1 MCPPDTDSVA
11 RPPRLSRRAD
21 WAGRGSIINALMARA
36 LAQPDLISLAA
47 GFVDQ
52 QTLPA
57 EPARRAF
64 AALAAEEARMKSA
77 LQYGTTI
84 GYPPLRETLVERLLA
99 ADGQTAASPERLR
112 DRVVLTAGSNEL
124 LYLVSDVLFDPGDIV
139 LCSSPSY
146 FVYLGTL
153 GNLGVRAVGVASDA
167 QGIIP
172 AAVEEELLRRA
183 GGRTGTGEGRLRH
196 DVLRQSLRR
205 DPAGRPACRLGRDGP
220 TLPPSHRKIY
230 VIEDAAYRELR
241 YLTATT
247 SPACGRST
255 RAANGHPRRRRS
267 PSRSRRACAWAGAC
281 CRGSWSSRCWPKK
294 GISTSARPT

>member
-1 MCPPDTDSVA
+1 MRPPDIDSVA
-11 RPPRLSRRAD
+11 RPTRLSRRAD

-64 AALAAEEARMKSA
+64 AALAAEEARMQSA

-124 LYLVSDVLFDPGDIV
+124 LYLVSDILSTRAT
-139 LCSSPSY
+139 SSS
-146 FVYLGTL
+146 
-153 GNLGVRAVGVASDA
+153 VR
-167 QGIIP
+167 
-172 AAVEEELLRRA
+172 
-183 GGRTGTGEGRLRH
+183 
-196 DVLRQSLRR
+196 
-205 DPAGRPACRLGRDGP
+205 
-220 TLPPSHRKIY
+220 LP
-230 VIEDAAYRELR
+230 VI
-241 YLTATT
+241 
-247 SPACGRST
+247 SFIWVCWVIWACGRWAS
-255 RAANGHPRRRRS
+255 RAT
-267 PSRSRRACAWAGAC
+267 RRASSPPLSKRKCCAEGRRA
-281 CRGSWSSRCWPKK
+281 SWN
-294 GISTSARPT
+294 G